1 MTSYLFPSCLW
12 RYHSKTARFSADVAV
27 PGPKVSHSVPS
38 FSYTHDHISPSLQ
51 KLTEDATQVCGYAQ
65 NDPESHFQALSIG
78 RSFSQ
83 AQDCCDC

>member
-1 MTSYLFPSCLW
+1 MTSHPFPSCLW
-12 RYHSKTARFSADVAV
+12 RYHSKTARFSAGVAG
-27 PGPKVSHSVPS
+27 PGPKASHSVPS
-38 FSYTHDHISPSLQ
+38 LSYIHGHISPSLPQ
-51 KLTEDATQVCGYAQ
+51 FTADATQVCGYAQ